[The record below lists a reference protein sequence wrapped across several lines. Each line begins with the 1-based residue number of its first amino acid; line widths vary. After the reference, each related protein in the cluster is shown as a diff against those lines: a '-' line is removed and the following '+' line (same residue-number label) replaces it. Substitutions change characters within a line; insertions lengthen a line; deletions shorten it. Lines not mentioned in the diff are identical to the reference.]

1 MTPAEQAVIDAARA
15 WDAWRGGPTLIPRDS
30 PESRLNAAVAA
41 LDASFAPDE
50 VNESAYWAGYRA
62 GVEAQYAL
70 ERAATPTPDEVNE
83 AET

>member
-41 LDASFAPDE
+41 LAACAPDE
-50 VNESAYWAGYRA
+50 VNE
-62 GVEAQYAL
+62 VQE
-70 ERAATPTPDEVNE
+70 
-83 AET
+83 